1 LQAFVV
7 PGLKKATLINQDCIW
22 PITLAEY
29 LLKMTL
35 IVNLFF
41 VISRPGTTLERKEKL
56 MSSTLNLLPL
66 LVVAT
71 TINLD
76 LSDLVWWLL
85 IGLLAGWL
93 AHLIMKRR
101 SSLLSYLVFGII
113 GALLGG
119 YVLGLLGIYTYGTL
133 GTVIA
138 ATLGA
143 VIVIGLLQGLEPLWR
158 RSFSTKP
165 RHRTNSPKRRRHS
178 RRRRRS
184 YSD

>member
-1 LQAFVV
+1 
-7 PGLKKATLINQDCIW
+7 
-22 PITLAEY
+22 
-29 LLKMTL
+29 MTL
-35 IVNLFF
+35 LVNLFLA
-41 VISRPGTTLERKEKL
+41 ILRPGTALERKEKL
-56 MSSTLNLLPL
+56 MSNTLNPL
-66 LVVAT
+66 LLLTLAT

-76 LSDLVWWLL
+76 LSDLIWWLL

-93 AHLIMKRR
+93 AHLIMKKR

-119 YVLGLLGIYTYGTL
+119 YVLGLVGIYTYGTL

-158 RSFSTKP
+158 RGAGFSRKRRSHHTS
-165 RHRTNSPKRRRHS
+165 SPKRRPYS
-178 RRRRRS
+178 RSHRRRRS
-184 YSD
+184 YHD